1 MRFSFFLI
9 ALLCFFLVFARS
21 NANSDDLSVFGIR
34 PRMSLDEFKLAA
46 KTYSCR
52 IVDKDDAGEETEY
65 WLSKTVADKF
75 LITTKDGAILQ
86 VSPLSHPSEGL
97 ESLSVCDDR
106 FPKQLVE
113 IRPGVNSDILKR
125 LPLPVKRAKSGAV
138 FLLRRP
144 TTVRVVVDAKGVKFV
159 EGHFLIIRGQ
169 TIGEWSSLAD
179 IRKQLGPPDEEDAA
193 YFSYRRQGF
202 DLEGRIKGNRIL
214 QLGLT
219 RN

>member
-97 ESLSVCDDR
+97 ESYMFSGYPVG
-106 FPKQLVE
+106 KSASSGQAVVE
-113 IRPGVNSDILKR
+113 SMV
-125 LPLPVKRAKSGAV
+125 
-138 FLLRRP
+138 
-144 TTVRVVVDAKGVKFV
+144 
-159 EGHFLIIRGQ
+159 
-169 TIGEWSSLAD
+169 
-179 IRKQLGPPDEEDAA
+179 AA
-193 YFSYRRQGF
+193 S
-202 DLEGRIKGNRIL
+202 
-214 QLGLT
+214 
-219 RN
+219 